1 MNTLEPLWRPDAT
14 RVANA
19 NLTAFIARY
28 LPGADYSR
36 VYDWSVAEPAAFWSA
51 MWAFCGIIHHAPPQ
65 AVLEHADRMPGAVW
79 FRGATLNFAQ
89 NLLRYRD
96 DRTAL
101 VFRDET
107 GVRRELSHAQLAAE
121 VGAMTAALR
130 SFGVQPGDRVA
141 GYLPNIPEA
150 IIAMLAAASLGA
162 IWSSCSPDFGAR
174 AVLDR
179 LGQIAPRVV
188 FVCDGYHYN
197 GRPQDRRG
205 AVAEILAG
213 LPTVQHVV
221 VVAYGGGRVQQAP
234 VPLHDWQ
241 ALLAAYAGTAPAF
254 TQLPFDHPLY
264 VLYSSGT
271 TGVPKGIVHG
281 AGGTLLQHRK
291 EHTLHTDLTR
301 DDRLIYFTTTGWMMW
316 NWLAS
321 ALATGCTL
329 ILYDGAPFVTPAML
343 LDIAA
348 QERVTVFGT
357 SAKYLAAAEKAGLK
371 PAQSHDLSALRTVL
385 STGSP
390 LAPEG
395 FDYVYRDIKADVLLA
410 SISGGTDICG
420 CFIAGNPIGP
430 VYRGQLQARALGM
443 AVRVFD
449 EAGRVLPAGHKGELV
464 CVKPFPSMPVGFWN
478 DPDGSRYR
486 AAYFEKFPG
495 VWCHGDYV
503 ELTAR
508 GGMIVHG
515 RSDAVLNPGGVR
527 IGTAELYREVE
538 RCPDVLEA
546 VAVGHEIDGDVEVV
560 LFVRLAE
567 GQTLDDALR
576 QRLRAAIRA
585 NVSPRHVPAHILQ
598 VADIPRTI
606 SGKIAELAVREAIHG
621 RPVKNLD
628 ALANP
633 QAIGQFQGLF
643 GVGEGPARS

>member
-1 MNTLEPLWRPDAT
+1 MTETTSPLWQPDAA
-14 RVANA
+14 RVASA

-28 LPGADYSR
+28 LPGADYAR
-36 VYDWSVAEPAAFWSA
+36 AYDWSVAEPAAFWSA
-51 MWAFCGIIHHAPPQ
+51 VWEFCGVIHHAPPQ
-65 AVLEHADRMPGAVW
+65 AVLEHADRMPGAAW
-79 FRGATLNFAQ
+79 FRGATLNFAE

-96 DRTAL
+96 DRPAL

-107 GVRRELSHAQLAAE
+107 GVRRELSYAELAAQ

-130 SFGVQPGDRVA
+130 AFGVQPGDRVA

-150 IIAMLAAASLGA
+150 IVAMLAAASLGA
-162 IWSSCSPDFGAR
+162 VWSSCSPDFGAP

-179 LGQIAPRVV
+179 FGQIAPKVV

-197 GRPQDRRG
+197 GRPQDRRA
-205 AVAEILAG
+205 AVAQILAG
-213 LPTVQHVV
+213 LPTARQ
-221 VVAYGGGRVQQAP
+221 VVAVPCGGGRVSQAS
-234 VPLHDWQ
+234 VPLHDWDD
-241 ALLAAYAGTAPAF
+241 LLARHAGTAPAF
-254 TQLPFDHPLY
+254 TPLPFDHPLY

-343 LDIAA
+343 FDIAA

-430 VYRGQLQARALGM
+430 VYRGELQARALGM

-449 EAGRVLPAGHKGELV
+449 EAGHELPGQKGELV
-464 CVKPFPSMPVGFWN
+464 CVRPFPSMPVGFWN

-508 GGMIVHG
+508 GGMVVHG

-527 IGTAELYREVE
+527 IGTAEIYREVE
-538 RCPDVLEA
+538 RFAQIQEA
-546 VAVGHEIDGDVEVV
+546 VAVGHEIGDDVEVV

-567 GQTLDDALR
+567 GVTLDDALR
-576 QRLRAAIRA
+576 QRLRSAIRA
-585 NVSPRHVPAHILQ
+585 DVSPRHVPAHILQ

-633 QAIGQFQGLF
+633 QAMAQFRGLF
-643 GVGEGPARS
+643 DAS

>member
-1 MNTLEPLWRPDAT
+1 MNDSDTPLWQPSAQRIAD
-14 RVANA
+14 A
-19 NLTAFIARY
+19 NLSAFIARY
-28 LPGADYSR
+28 RPGADYAR
-36 VYDWSVAEPAAFWSA
+36 LYDGSVAQPAAFWQA
-51 MWAFCGIIHHAPPQ
+51 VWDFCGIVHHAPPR
-65 AVLEHADRMPGAVW
+65 AVLEDGDRMPGARW
-79 FRGATLNFAQ
+79 FAGATLNFAE

-96 DRTAL
+96 DRPAL

-107 GVRRELSHAQLAAE
+107 GARRQLSYAQLAAQ

-130 SFGVQPGDRVA
+130 EFGVQPGDRVA
-141 GYLPNIPEA
+141 GYLPNLPEA
-150 IIAMLAAASLGA
+150 IVAMLAAASLGA
-162 IWSSCSPDFGAR
+162 VWSSCSPDFGPG

-179 LGQIAPRVV
+179 FGQIAPKVV
-188 FVCDGYHYN
+188 FVCGGYHYN
-197 GRPQDRRG
+197 GRPQDRRA
-205 AVAEILAG
+205 AVAQILAG
-213 LPTVQHVV
+213 LPTAQHVV
-221 VVAYGGGRVQQAP
+221 SVPCGQWPVAEAP
-234 VPLHDWQ
+234 VALHDWE
-241 ALLAAYAGTAPAF
+241 ALLAKHAGAAPAF
-254 TQLPFDHPLY
+254 TPLPFDHPLY

-281 AGGTLLQHRK
+281 AGGTLLQHQK
-291 EHTLHTDLTR
+291 EHVLHTDLKR
-301 DDRLIYFTTTGWMMW
+301 ADRLIYFTTTGWMMW

-321 ALATGCTL
+321 ALACGCTL
-329 ILYDGAPFVTPAML
+329 ILYDGAPFVRPAEL
-343 LDIAA
+343 FDIAQ

-371 PAQSHDLSALRTVL
+371 PARTHDLSALRTLL

-395 FDYVYRDIKADVLLA
+395 FDYVYRDIKADLLLA

-430 VYRGQLQARALGM
+430 VYRGELQARALGM
-443 AVRVFD
+443 AVRVYD
-449 EAGRVLPAGHKGELV
+449 EAGRELLGEKGELV

-478 DPDGSRYR
+478 DADGSRYR
-486 AAYFEKFPG
+486 AAYFGKFPG

-503 ELTAR
+503 ALNAR
-508 GGMIVHG
+508 GGMVVYG

-538 RCPDVLEA
+538 RHPEVLEA
-546 VAVGHEIDGDVEVV
+546 VAVGRETGDDVEVA
-560 LFVRLAE
+560 LFVRLAD
-567 GQTLDDALR
+567 GAALDDALKK
-576 QRLRAAIRA
+576 RLRDAIRS
-585 NVSPRHVPAHILQ
+585 NVSPRHVPAYIVQ

-633 QAIGQFQGLF
+633 QAIAHFTAAF
-643 GVGEGPARS
+643 GRPGKPA

>member
-1 MNTLEPLWRPDAT
+1 MTEPTTPLWQPDA
-14 RVANA
+14 RRIADA

-28 LPGADYSR
+28 RPGADYAR
-36 VYDWSVAEPAAFWSA
+36 LYDWSVAEQAAFWQA
-51 MWAFCGIIHHAPPQ
+51 VWDFCGIVHHAPPQ
-65 AVLEHADRMPGAVW
+65 AVLEHAERIPGAVW
-79 FRGATLNFAQ
+79 FRGATLNFAE
-89 NLLRYRD
+89 NLLRWRD
-96 DRTAL
+96 ERPAL

-107 GVRRELSHAQLAAE
+107 GARRQLSYAQLAAQ
-121 VGAMTAALR
+121 VGAITAALR
-130 SFGVQPGDRVA
+130 EFGVQPGDRVA
-141 GYLPNIPEA
+141 GYLPNVPEA
-150 IIAMLAAASLGA
+150 MVAMLAAASLGA
-162 IWSSCSPDFGAR
+162 VWSSCSPDFGPG

-179 LGQIAPRVV
+179 FGQIAPKVV

-197 GRPQDRRG
+197 GRPQDRRA
-205 AVAEILAG
+205 AVAQILAG
-213 LPTVQHVV
+213 LPSAEQ
-221 VVAYGGGRVQQAP
+221 VVAVSSGSGRVVQAP
-234 VPLHDWQ
+234 VPLHDWE
-241 ALLAAYAGTAPAF
+241 ALLAKHAGAEPAF
-254 TQLPFDHPLY
+254 TPLPFDHPLY

-281 AGGTLLQHRK
+281 AGGTLLQHQK
-291 EHTLHTDLTR
+291 EHLLHTDLKR
-301 DDRLIYFTTTGWMMW
+301 EDRLIYFTTTGWMMW

-321 ALATGCTL
+321 ALACGCTL
-329 ILYDGAPFVTPAML
+329 ILYDGAPFVRPTEL
-343 LDIAA
+343 FDIAE

-357 SAKYLAAAEKAGLK
+357 SAKYLAAAEKAGLQ
-371 PAQSHDLSALRTVL
+371 PARTHDLSALRTLL

-395 FDYVYRDIKADVLLA
+395 FDYVYRDIKADLLLA

-430 VYRGQLQARALGM
+430 VYRGELQARALGM
-443 AVRVFD
+443 AVRVYD
-449 EAGRVLPAGHKGELV
+449 EAGRELLGEKGELV
-464 CVKPFPSMPVGFWN
+464 CVKPFPSMPLGFWN

-503 ELTAR
+503 SLNAR
-508 GGMIVHG
+508 GGMVVHG

-538 RCPDVLEA
+538 RHPEVLEA
-546 VAVGHEIDGDVEVV
+546 VAVGRETGDDVEVV
-560 LFVRLAE
+560 LFLRLAD
-567 GQTLDDALR
+567 GVVLDDALKK
-576 QRLRAAIRA
+576 RLREAIRT
-585 NVSPRHVPAHILQ
+585 NVSPRHVPAHIVQ

-633 QAIGQFQGLF
+633 QAIAQFQGLF
-643 GVGEGPARS
+643 AVPS

>member
-1 MNTLEPLWRPDAT
+1 MTNTLEPLWRPDAS

-19 NLTAFIARY
+19 NLTRFIARY
-28 LPGADYSR
+28 LPRADYAR
-36 VYDWSVAEPAAFWSA
+36 LYDWSVDEPEAFWSA
-51 MWAFCGIIHHAPPQ
+51 VWEFCGIVHHAPPQ
-65 AVLEHADRMPGAVW
+65 SILEHADRMPGAKW
-79 FRGATLNFAQ
+79 FSGATLNFAQ
-89 NLLRYRD
+89 NLLRFRD
-96 DRTAL
+96 DRPAL

-107 GVRRELSHAQLAAE
+107 GARRELSYAQLAAQ

-130 SFGVQPGDRVA
+130 AFGVQPGDRVA

-150 IIAMLAAASLGA
+150 IIAMLSAASLGA
-162 IWSSCSPDFGAR
+162 VWSSCSPDFGAR

-179 LGQIAPRVV
+179 FGQIAPKVV

-197 GRPQDRRG
+197 GKAQDRG
-205 AVAEILAG
+205 AAVAEILAG
-213 LPTVQHVV
+213 LPSAGQ
-221 VVAYGGGRVQQAP
+221 VVAVSCGGGRVSQAP
-234 VPLHDWQ
+234 VPLHDWDDV
-241 ALLAAYAGTAPAF
+241 LAKHAGTEPAF
-254 TQLPFDHPLY
+254 APLPFDHPLY

-291 EHTLHTDLTR
+291 EHTLHTDLKR

-329 ILYDGAPFVTPAML
+329 ILYDGAPFVTPTML
-343 LDIAA
+343 FDIAQ

-371 PAQSHDLSALRTVL
+371 PAQSHDLSAVRTLL

-395 FDYVYRDIKADVLLA
+395 FDYVYRDIKADLLLA

-430 VYRGQLQARALGM
+430 VYRGELQARALGM
-443 AVRVFD
+443 AVRVND
-449 EAGRVLPAGHKGELV
+449 EAGHELLGQKGELV
-464 CVKPFPSMPVGFWN
+464 CVQPFPSMPVGFWN

-538 RCPDVLEA
+538 RFPEVQEA
-546 VAVGHEIDGDVEVV
+546 VAVGHEIDDDVEVV

-567 GQTLDDALR
+567 GLTLDDALR
-576 QRLRAAIRA
+576 QRLRTAIRTD
-585 NVSPRHVPAHILQ
+585 VSPRHVPAHILQ

-633 QAIGQFQGLF
+633 LAIGHFQGLF
-643 GVGEGPARS
+643 GVVAGPA

>member
-1 MNTLEPLWRPDAT
+1 MTETTSPLWQPDAR

-19 NLTAFIARY
+19 NLTAFIDRY
-28 LPGADYSR
+28 LPGADYAR
-36 VYDWSVAEPAAFWSA
+36 LYDWSVAEPAAFWSA
-51 MWAFCGIIHHAPPQ
+51 VCEFCGIVHHTPAQ
-65 AVLEHADRMPGAVW
+65 VVLEHADRMPGAVW
-79 FRGATLNFAQ
+79 FRGATLNFAE

-96 DRTAL
+96 DHPAL

-107 GVRRELSHAQLAAE
+107 GARRELSYAQLAAQ
-121 VGAMTAALR
+121 VGALTAALR
-130 SFGVQPGDRVA
+130 AFGVQPGDRVA

-162 IWSSCSPDFGAR
+162 VWSSCSPDFGAR

-179 LGQIAPRVV
+179 FGQIAPRVA

-197 GRPQDRRG
+197 GKAQDRRV

-213 LPTVQHVV
+213 LPSAEQ
-221 VVAYGGGRVQQAP
+221 VVAVSCGGGRVSQAP
-234 VPLHDWQ
+234 VPLHDWDDV
-241 ALLAAYAGTAPAF
+241 LAKHAGAESAF
-254 TQLPFDHPLY
+254 TPLPFDHPLY

-291 EHTLHTDLTR
+291 EHTLHADLKR

-329 ILYDGAPFVTPAML
+329 ILYDGAPFVRPAEL
-343 LDIAA
+343 FDIAQ

-371 PAQSHDLSALRTVL
+371 PAQTHDLSALRTLL

-395 FDYVYRDIKADVLLA
+395 FDYVYRDIKADLLLS

-430 VYRGQLQARALGM
+430 VYRGELQARALGM
-443 AVRVFD
+443 AVRVYD
-449 EAGRVLPAGHKGELV
+449 EAGHELLGQKGELV

-486 AAYFEKFPG
+486 AAYFDKFPG

-538 RCPDVLEA
+538 RFPEIQEA
-546 VAVGHEIDGDVEVV
+546 VAVGHQIDDDVEVV
-560 LFVRLAE
+560 LFVRLVD
-567 GQTLDDALR
+567 GLTLDDALR

-585 NVSPRHVPAHILQ
+585 DVSPRHVPAHILQ

-633 QAIGQFQGLF
+633 QAIAQFQGLF
-643 GVGEGPARS
+643 DAS